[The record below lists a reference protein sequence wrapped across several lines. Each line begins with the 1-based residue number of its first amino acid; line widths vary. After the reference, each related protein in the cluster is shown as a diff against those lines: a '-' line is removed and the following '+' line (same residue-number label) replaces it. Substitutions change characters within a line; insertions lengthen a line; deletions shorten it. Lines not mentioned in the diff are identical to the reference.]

1 MRNNSNNQGGNLTIN
16 QHQWVVE
23 RACSSWRVTS
33 SWANRRLP
41 ISIEP
46 VSSQITRSKIDF
58 FGRLLR
64 NEYTKHLIESA
75 LATGSLSNQSLL
87 HEVCEI
93 ANGIPYV
100 PRQPE
105 DEATCQELRALNE
118 KLAIKRNA
126 DLEETRA
133 GRRSGLVDS
142 IRCRLQNRT
151 KTRKDAV
158 LYQLV
163 KAF

>member
-1 MRNNSNNQGGNLTIN
+1 MILIGLSKNVRKTTVLHALN
-16 QHQWVVE
+16 
-23 RACSSWRVTS
+23 
-33 SWANRRLP
+33 
-41 ISIEP
+41 IEP

-64 NEYTKHLIESA
+64 IVCTKHLIESA
-75 LATGSLSNQSLL
+75 LAFGSLPNQSLL
-87 HEVCEI
+87 HEVREI

-105 DEATCQELRALNE
+105 DEVSCQELKALNE

-126 DLEETRA
+126 DLAEARA

-151 KTRKDAV
+151 KTSKDAV